1 MPVHNSEI
9 ATMFDHVADLLEIQ
23 GANRFRI
30 RAYRNAAN
38 TIRDQGRNVADML
51 RDGEDLSELP
61 DIGKD
66 LAGKIKEIVDTGHL
80 ALLDEIAEEIPE
92 ALVEVTA
99 IPGIGPKRARTL
111 FEALDIRSLDDL
123 KVAATK
129 GKIAKICGF
138 GPKTQEKIRDELAR
152 GDLTEHRL
160 RLATAEDFAKP
171 LLDYVRKLDGVEKA
185 EIAGSYRCRKETVG
199 DLDILATAEDGKP
212 VIDRFIKY
220 DEVIEVV
227 SQGKTRSTVKLRAG
241 LQVDLRV
248 VPDVSFGAALH
259 YFTGSKAHNIACRK
273 RAIDR
278 DLKLNEYGVF
288 DGEKRIAGAAEKE
301 VYDTIGLPWI
311 APVLREDR
319 GEIEAAE
326 KGTLPKLVTQAD
338 IRGDLHCHTTASD
351 GKNSIRE
358 MARAARDLGYDYI
371 AISDHSKS
379 QTVAVGLDE
388 KALAKQL
395 DEIDR
400 INDDLDGIRILKS
413 SEMDILENGSLDYED
428 SVLEKLDL
436 VVAAIHSKFDL
447 DEAAQTKRMIRAM
460 DNRHV
465 NIIAHPTGRL
475 IGERREYALNM
486 DRVIDAAANRG
497 CFLDLNAHPMRLDLN
512 DVHCRMAK
520 EAGVKVAIGTDA
532 HSTGGLDN
540 IRFGVDQAQRGWL
553 EPDDVLNTRRW
564 KELSGLLR
572 RG

>member
-66 LAGKIKEIVDTGHL
+66 LAGKIKEIVETGHM

-99 IPGIGPKRARTL
+99 IPGIGPKRARAL
-111 FEALDIRSLDDL
+111 FESLDIRSLDDL
-123 KVAATK
+123 KSAAED
-129 GKIAKICGF
+129 GKIADIDGF
-138 GPKTQEKIRDELAR
+138 GPKTQAKIKDELAK
-152 GDLTEHRL
+152 GDITEHRL
-160 RLATAEDFAKP
+160 RLAIVEDFAKP
-171 LLDYVRKLDGVEKA
+171 LLDYVQELDGVEKA
-185 EIAGSYRCRKETVG
+185 EIAGSYRRRKETVG

-212 VIDRFIKY
+212 VIDRFTEY
-220 DEVIEVV
+220 DEVDEVV
-227 SQGKTRSTVKLRAG
+227 SQGKTRSTVRLRSG

-248 VPDVSFGAALH
+248 VPDISFGAAMH
-259 YFTGSKAHNIACRK
+259 YFTGSKAHNIACRR

-278 DLKLNEYGVF
+278 GLKLNEYGVF
-288 DGEKRIAGAAEKE
+288 DGKRRVAGATEEE
-301 VYDTIGLPWI
+301 VYDTISLPWI

-326 KGTLPKLVTQAD
+326 KGTLPNLVTQDD

-358 MARAARDLGYDYI
+358 MAEAARDLRYDYI

-379 QTVAVGLDE
+379 QTVAGGLDE
-388 KALAKQL
+388 EALAKHL

-400 INDDLDGIRILKS
+400 INEELDGIRILKS
-413 SEMDILENGSLDYED
+413 SEVDILEDGGLDYED

-447 DEAAQTKRMIRAM
+447 DEEAQTGRIIRAM

-465 NIIAHPTGRL
+465 DIIAHPTGRL
-475 IGERREYALNM
+475 IGERRPYAVNM
-486 DRVIDAAANRG
+486 EDLIEAAAKRG
-497 CFLDLNAHPMRLDLN
+497 CFLELNAHPMRLDLN
-512 DVHCRMAK
+512 DVHSRMAK
-520 EAGVKVAIGTDA
+520 EAGVRVSIGTDA
-532 HSTGGLDN
+532 HSTGGLGN
-540 IRFGVDQAQRGWL
+540 IRFGVDQARRGWL
-553 EPDDVLNTRRW
+553 EPDDVLNTRSW
-564 KELSGLLR
+564 KQLSGSLR
-572 RG
+572 RR

>member
-66 LAGKIKEIVDTGHL
+66 LAGKIKEIVETGHM

-99 IPGIGPKRARTL
+99 IPGIGPKRARAL
-111 FEALDIRSLDDL
+111 FESLDIRSLDDL
-123 KVAATK
+123 KSAAED
-129 GKIAKICGF
+129 GKIADIDGF
-138 GPKTQEKIRDELAR
+138 GPKTQAKIKDELAK
-152 GDLTEHRL
+152 GDITEHRL
-160 RLATAEDFAKP
+160 RLAIVEDFAKP
-171 LLDYVRKLDGVEKA
+171 LLDYVQELDGVEKA
-185 EIAGSYRCRKETVG
+185 EIAGSYRRRKETVG

-212 VIDRFIKY
+212 VIDRFTEY
-220 DEVIEVV
+220 DEVDEVV
-227 SQGKTRSTVKLRAG
+227 SQGKTRSTVRLRSG

-248 VPDVSFGAALH
+248 VPDISFGAAMH
-259 YFTGSKAHNIACRK
+259 YYTGSKAHNIACRR

-278 DLKLNEYGVF
+278 GLKLNEYGVF
-288 DGEKRIAGAAEKE
+288 DGKRRVAGATEEE
-301 VYDTIGLPWI
+301 VYDTISLPWI

-326 KGTLPKLVTQAD
+326 KGTLPNLVTQDD

-351 GKNSIRE
+351 GENSIRE
-358 MARAARDLGYDYI
+358 MAEAARDLRYDYI

-379 QTVAVGLDE
+379 QTVAGGLDE
-388 KALAKQL
+388 EALAKHL

-400 INDDLDGIRILKS
+400 INEELDGIRILKS
-413 SEMDILENGSLDYED
+413 SEVDILEDGGLDYED

-447 DEAAQTKRMIRAM
+447 DEEAQTGRIIRAM

-465 NIIAHPTGRL
+465 DIIAHPTGRL
-475 IGERREYALNM
+475 IGERRPYAVNM
-486 DRVIDAAANRG
+486 EDLIEAAAKRG
-497 CFLDLNAHPMRLDLN
+497 CFLELNAHPMRLDLN
-512 DVHCRMAK
+512 DVHSRMAK
-520 EAGVKVAIGTDA
+520 EAGVRVSIGTDA
-532 HSTGGLDN
+532 HSTGGLGN
-540 IRFGVDQAQRGWL
+540 IRFGVDQARRGWL
-553 EPDDVLNTRRW
+553 EPDDVLNTRSW
-564 KELSGLLR
+564 KQLSGSLR
-572 RG
+572 RR